1 MTARPVG
8 WIQAMALA
16 IFLRSLAGPVSAG
29 APSELDP
36 APAMPEPDSGRAPA
50 VAADEGRRPAD
61 LLFRGRPL
69 PACRSFLITEFGLN
83 RALAGRPRDAK
94 LWCVTGELGIMS
106 NVSPHDA
113 LGGTLLVEFDDNG
126 NRVGLK
132 ARYRRWLAGSGGQAR
147 QMSVEVSGG
156 LFFDGSDRYVDF
168 DEACADGWNGRC
180 WRERMIQYPSPVAAV
195 QFNLADWISVANQ
208 VEWIRLDRG
217 ESTWAAYAGI
227 RLGSYAGVVGGLGAA
242 AATAI
247 ALAAWSASGGM
258 F

>member
-1 MTARPVG
+1 MKSRPKSVT
-8 WIQAMALA
+8 LA
-16 IFLRSLAGPVSAG
+16 FVLGLLSGLAAAG
-29 APSELDP
+29 AQVGSQPVPAAQGAELRG
-36 APAMPEPDSGRAPA
+36 AP
-50 VAADEGRRPAD
+50 VAASDAGQQPAE

-83 RALAGRPRDAK
+83 RVLTGGPRDAEP
-94 LWCVTGELGIMS
+94 WCVTGEFGLMG
-106 NVSPHDA
+106 NVSPRDA

-132 ARYRRWLAGSGGQAR
+132 ARHRRWLAGPGGQAR

-156 LFFDGSDRYVDF
+156 LFFKGSDRYDDF
-168 DEACADGWNGRC
+168 YETCADGRERTC
-180 WRERMIQYPSPVAAV
+180 WRERMIQYPSPVTAV
-195 QFNLADWISVANQ
+195 QFNLADWVSLASQI
-208 VEWIRLDRG
+208 EWIRLDHG

-227 RLGSYAGVVGGLGAA
+227 RLGSYAGVVGSLGAV

-247 ALAAWSASGGM
+247 ALAAWSSNGGTM